1 MIARL
6 VDRISRGGGPL
17 AWLLVLSLA
26 SLAWP
31 LGAQPAPAVPSL
43 APLAVA
49 QAGGPAQA
57 AAAAAAVGS
66 AAATAPTAP
75 ATAASTATIPAG
87 AVSTPAVA
95 PGAAGASS
103 ITSSSTLGSATLGT
117 AAAGTAAAGTA
128 AAGAAAVTAGSSTVG
143 SSTATAATLPAAPA
157 PAPAADAPATRL
169 ADSLPRLDL
178 SADGDGWLLSAEFS
192 VPLTRSLEDAVR
204 RGVPLYFVLEFELTR
219 PRWWWTDER
228 IAERS
233 ISYRLSYHA
242 LTRQF
247 RLGSNGLGQNFD
259 TLDEAVRT
267 MSGIRGWR
275 VMGVDRVVPGTRYE
289 AQVRLRLDTSQLPKP
304 FQISA
309 ITNRDWNPQ
318 SEWKR
323 FTFLPQIPKSAP

>member
-1 MIARL
+1 M
-6 VDRISRGGGPL
+6 P
-17 AWLLVLSLA
+17 
-26 SLAWP
+26 
-31 LGAQPAPAVPSL
+31 
-43 APLAVA
+43 
-49 QAGGPAQA
+49 
-57 AAAAAAVGS
+57 
-66 AAATAPTAP
+66 
-75 ATAASTATIPAG
+75 AAST
-87 AVSTPAVA
+87 
-95 PGAAGASS
+95 
-103 ITSSSTLGSATLGT
+103 
-117 AAAGTAAAGTA
+117 
-128 AAGAAAVTAGSSTVG
+128 
-143 SSTATAATLPAAPA
+143 
-157 PAPAADAPATRL
+157 
-169 ADSLPRLDL
+169 PRLEP
-178 SADGDGWLLSAEFS
+178 SSDGEGWLLSAEFQ

-259 TLDEAVRT
+259 TLAEAVRT

-275 VMGVDRVVPGTRYE
+275 VVAADRINPGTRYE

-323 FTFLPQIPKSAP
+323 FTFSPQTPKSAP

>member
-17 AWLLVLSLA
+17 VWLLALSLA
-26 SLAWP
+26 LLPWP
-31 LGAQPAPAVPSL
+31 VAAQPAPALP
-43 APLAVA
+43 
-49 QAGGPAQA
+49 
-57 AAAAAAVGS
+57 
-66 AAATAPTAP
+66 
-75 ATAASTATIPAG
+75 PAG
-87 AVSTPAVA
+87 ESLPIATPASV
-95 PGAAGASS
+95 
-103 ITSSSTLGSATLGT
+103 
-117 AAAGTAAAGTA
+117 
-128 AAGAAAVTAGSSTVG
+128 
-143 SSTATAATLPAAPA
+143 PA
-157 PAPAADAPATRL
+157 PASASAPVPVPVPVSAPADAGLTRPA
-169 ADSLPRLDL
+169 DPLPRLEL
-178 SADGDGWLLSAEFS
+178 SPDGDGWLLSAEFN

-228 IAERS
+228 IVERS

-259 TLDEAVRT
+259 SLDEAVRT

-275 VMGVDRVVPGTRYE
+275 VMAADRVAPGTQYE
-289 AQVRLRLDTSQLPKP
+289 AQVRLRLDTTQLPKP

-323 FTFLPQIPKSAP
+323 FTFSPQIPKSAP

>member
-1 MIARL
+1 M
-6 VDRISRGGGPL
+6 
-17 AWLLVLSLA
+17 
-26 SLAWP
+26 
-31 LGAQPAPAVPSL
+31 
-43 APLAVA
+43 
-49 QAGGPAQA
+49 
-57 AAAAAAVGS
+57 
-66 AAATAPTAP
+66 
-75 ATAASTATIPAG
+75 
-87 AVSTPAVA
+87 
-95 PGAAGASS
+95 
-103 ITSSSTLGSATLGT
+103 
-117 AAAGTAAAGTA
+117 
-128 AAGAAAVTAGSSTVG
+128 
-143 SSTATAATLPAAPA
+143 
-157 PAPAADAPATRL
+157 RL

-259 TLDEAVRT
+259 TLYEAVRT